1 MLKQI
6 IIILLFLIPVIG
18 YAQFPG
24 APTITNKK
32 ISHNVKLQNVEGSS
46 LQMAIPFSDYI
57 KDSSG
62 VYSYRHVPFDSIMKY
77 KGGNFTYLIS
87 NLSDTLLMKP
97 VCGDLAIKT
106 IDSCA
111 KDVYIYRCTPN
122 SYSANRIGWYNS
134 GSLVKRSC
142 LGQGGGGGST
152 SDVRWGGFTVS
163 GDSIRLDSVSNSG
176 MVLGSKWIAN
186 VVNKTE
192 LDIYKVISRYLS
204 TDSLIISTYS
214 WSDALQQY
222 VSNTANTVYIDN
234 CINKKVKYEKIN
246 DTTLVYYQPDFGND
260 TIIVSSNFT
269 MYAKNGLHAIGDTA
283 YLGGTLDQNTRVSG
297 GNNTY
302 SITFDSITAFRATN
316 NFTGNIRYDFRTSKS
331 NLLNYWTVTDSTN
344 NFQVFLK
351 MNSSL
356 PSYGFID
363 LSTNKSA
370 YIRPYSDGS
379 NNVIEIIND
388 GYGSSTISSSGN
400 EQLSFTNGV
409 DAAPKLFFYNIQND
423 SLNLG
428 SKFGTVL
435 PLPTK
440 PIKVGYI
447 PKLININ
454 TAEWAWGPDSI
465 VSKNWYNTDDTL
477 TTDRIAEGNLHN
489 ARWTNMTMVE
499 FDSIGSFWIRSKSTP
514 LNWDATGNI
523 YVSAGTAQLLCNNP
537 NGYASTL
544 GGRQGMALVTN
555 NNAEL
560 RSQPFGSSGT
570 AYTINSVR
578 VNDISAAIEMPR
590 VEYDG
595 TYSYARATYLGVK
608 IREGTIPIAYRHGG
622 GTRDNTGGRLIYSPY
637 RFPLYAAPDSN
648 YVLTSRG
655 DSLMWKL
662 MSSGGG
668 GGGGSLDSTWY
679 KYNGT
684 LTSNRLA
691 SGNGFD
697 ATWRDIK
704 TVRFDSTETFTIQT
718 KSNPFAGDMYQKQY
732 NGFGT
737 YFSQTVNPNGYGSSI
752 GGRSTTIQH
761 GANGASIESRPNG
774 ATGVTGSNATLVADD
789 YSCAIKMRKLEFD
802 NSWNY
807 ADVNNTLNQ
816 KIRAGTFP
824 IAVNLGV
831 GAQTRDNTQGYMAY
845 SRYRMPIS
853 APPANGYI
861 LLSEGDSLKWAL
873 PAADTSK
880 EFSLMELPRGADF
893 YTNGMPRAG
902 ASFFVVPASM
912 NGYYIKSYH
921 VKLTTAASGGTSQVG
936 LSSNGSTTEILNT
949 NFTIGGAGYPATNSH
964 FVKEVTSSYQ
974 LTAGEEISFLF
985 KNNSLTG
992 TPRGL
997 TITVICSKTP

>member
-24 APTITNKK
+24 APTIPNKK

-46 LQMAIPFSDYI
+46 LHMAIPFSDYI

-97 VCGDLAIKT
+97 MCGDIAIKT

-122 SYSANRIGWYNS
+122 PYSANRIGWYNS

-214 WSDALQQY
+214 WSDVLQQY
-222 VSNTANTVYIDN
+222 VSSTANTVYIDN

-260 TIIVSSNFT
+260 TIIISSNFT

-283 YLGGTLDQNTRVSG
+283 YLGGTLTQNTRVSG
-297 GNNTY
+297 GNNSY
-302 SITFDSITAFRATN
+302 SMVFDSITAFRATN
-316 NFTGNIRYDFRTSKS
+316 NIVGNIRYDFRISNS
-331 NLLNYWTVTDSTN
+331 NLLNYWTLTDSTN
-344 NFQVFLK
+344 NVQVFLK
-351 MNSSL
+351 MNSTL
-356 PSYGFID
+356 PAFGIID

-370 YIRPYSDGS
+370 YIRPYSDGT
-379 NNVIEIIND
+379 NNVIEVIND
-388 GYGSSTISSSGN
+388 GYGSNIISSAGN

-440 PIKVGYI
+440 PIKVGYV

-454 TAEWAWGPDSI
+454 TAEWTWGPDSI
-465 VSKNWYNTDDTL
+465 GSKNWYNTDDTL
-477 TTDRIAEGNLHN
+477 TTDRIAEGNFHN
-489 ARWTNMTMVE
+489 ARWTNMTMIE
-499 FDSIGSFWIRSKSTP
+499 FDSIGSFWIKAKA
-514 LNWDATGNI
+514 NGGAGDAIGQLLVT
-523 YVSAGTAQLLCNNP
+523 AGTAQMLCNNP
-537 NGYASTL
+537 NGFSATL
-544 GGRQGMALVTN
+544 GGRQNMGLITA

-560 RSQPFGSSGT
+560 RSQPYGSSGT
-570 AYTINSVR
+570 AYTINSIR
-578 VNDISAAIEMPR
+578 TNDISAAIEMPR
-590 VEYDG
+590 IEYDG

-655 DSLMWKL
+655 DSLTWKL

-668 GGGGSLDSTWY
+668 GGGSGSGDSTWY
-679 KYNGT
+679 KSDGI
-684 LTSNRLA
+684 LTSNRIAYGGGFSAKWTGNSSYTVDEVTGSITMKNAFSNNTQSLFNMNFGASQFNHVNSATGVSYGYNSFNINGGGATMRATRTGKPRAVNVDTNSVYLSIPILNSDGVTFREDFGGVSGIPARRILQTAILNKPGSSFSNTTGTTAWSSYGLPAAVAPDSNYIMVSKNDTMVWKPLA
-691 SGNGFD
+691 SIENKRSITINAVGFSEGLPV
-697 ATWRDIK
+697 APGIN
-704 TVRFDSTETFTIQT
+704 FETFFLVPADMDGWNITNWELSLGQQGAASGTMTFGLMRCLNGINPALPVDINKDITIPAN
-718 KSNPFAGDMYQKQY
+718 SRYLE
-732 NGFGT
+732 
-737 YFSQTVNPNGYGSSI
+737 YGSS
-752 GGRSTTIQH
+752 
-761 GANGASIESRPNG
+761 
-774 ATGVTGSNATLVADD
+774 
-789 YSCAIKMRKLEFD
+789 F
-802 NSWNY
+802 
-807 ADVNNTLNQ
+807 
-816 KIRAGTFP
+816 
-824 IAVNLGV
+824 
-831 GAQTRDNTQGYMAY
+831 
-845 SRYRMPIS
+845 
-853 APPANGYI
+853 
-861 LLSEGDSLKWAL
+861 
-873 PAADTSK
+873 
-880 EFSLMELPRGADF
+880 
-893 YTNGMPRAG
+893 
-902 ASFFVVPASM
+902 
-912 NGYYIKSYH
+912 
-921 VKLTTAASGGTSQVG
+921 SQVVNKG
-936 LSSNGSTTEILNT
+936 DLIL
-949 NFTIGGAGYPATNSH
+949 IRY
-964 FVKEVTSSYQ
+964 
-974 LTAGEEISFLF
+974 
-985 KNNSLTG
+985 KNNSGITG
-992 TPRGL
+992 TPKGCAAKL
-997 TITVICSKTP
+997 TFNK